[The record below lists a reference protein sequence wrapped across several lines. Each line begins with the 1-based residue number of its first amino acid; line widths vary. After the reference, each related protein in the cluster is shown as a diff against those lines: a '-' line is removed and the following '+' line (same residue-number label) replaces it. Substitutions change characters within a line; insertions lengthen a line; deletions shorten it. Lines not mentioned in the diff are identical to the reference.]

1 MILVFGSFILGGDRV
16 IKEFGLGLAA
26 GIFMD
31 AFLIRMAIVPALMF
45 LFGKANWWFP
55 GWLDRILPHLSV
67 DPELPATRARTT
79 PTDPPE
85 PVGTR
90 PVQGLPPPDPGTA
103 LDSRSELAQRNYI
116 EHRGKHMSDFVMTI
130 GGDTVPAAESFG
142 VVNPANGEVFAHAP
156 ECSRQQLD
164 AAFDAASKAQRDW
177 KSDEDAAAGQT
188 LLKMADV
195 LLASAAELAPVLTAE
210 QGKPLGDANIEVFA
224 AAIWCQYFANLE
236 TPPQV
241 IQDDAEARV
250 EVVRRPVG
258 VVAAI
263 TPWNFPL
270 TLAFWKIA
278 PALLAGNTL
287 VLKPSPFTPLT
298 TLKVVEILRDVMPPG
313 VVNVVSGGDELG
325 AWMTGH
331 PVPRKVSFTGSIETG
346 KKVAMSA
353 APDLKRVTLELGGND
368 PAIVLDD
375 ADPAVVGKA
384 IFAGAFNNN
393 GQVCSA
399 IKRVYVPESLYDQ
412 VVEVLAAQAAAVK
425 VGEGTEPDSKLGP
438 INNEPQYERV
448 KELVGDALSHGATA
462 ATGGN
467 AMDRPGYF
475 FEPTILTGLSDGTRI
490 VDEEQFG
497 PALPV
502 ISYRDVDDVVERA
515 NATHFGLSG
524 SVWGTDSD
532 RAAEVAGQLECGT
545 AWVNTH
551 LALAPQQPF
560 GGFKWSG
567 IGVENG
573 PWGLAEF
580 SEIQAVY
587 RSKGTDGLNLNT
599 GGLVS

>member
-1 MILVFGSFILGGDRV
+1 
-16 IKEFGLGLAA
+16 
-26 GIFMD
+26 
-31 AFLIRMAIVPALMF
+31 
-45 LFGKANWWFP
+45 
-55 GWLDRILPHLSV
+55 
-67 DPELPATRARTT
+67 
-79 PTDPPE
+79 
-85 PVGTR
+85 
-90 PVQGLPPPDPGTA
+90 
-103 LDSRSELAQRNYI
+103 
-116 EHRGKHMSDFVMTI
+116 MSDFVMTI
-130 GGDTVPAAESFG
+130 AGDSAPAVDSFG
-142 VVNPANGEVFAHAP
+142 VVNPATGDVFAHAP
-156 ECSRQQLD
+156 ECTSAQLD
-164 AAFDAASKAQRDW
+164 AAFDAAAKAQRDW
-177 KSDEDAAAGQT
+177 KADEAARRAT

-195 LLASAAELAPVLTAE
+195 LLASAGELAPVLTAE
-210 QGKPLGDANIEVFA
+210 QGKPLADANIEVFA

-241 IQDDAEARV
+241 IQDDAEALV
-250 EVVRRPVG
+250 QVVRRPVG

-298 TLKVVEILRDVMPPG
+298 TLKVAELLREVVPAG
-313 VVNVVSGGDELG
+313 VLNVVSGGDELG

-346 KKVAMSA
+346 KKVAISA

-375 ADPAVVGKA
+375 ADPAVVAKA

-412 VVEVLAAQAAAVK
+412 VVDGLSAQATSIK
-425 VGEGTEPDSKLGP
+425 VGDGTEPDSKLGP
-438 INNEPQYERV
+438 INNAPQYERV
-448 KELVGDALSHGATA
+448 KELVADAISHGATA
-462 ATGGN
+462 ATGGH
-467 AMDRPGYF
+467 AMEGPGYF
-475 FEPTILTGLSDGTRI
+475 FEPTILTDVTDGTRI

-502 ISYRDVDDVVERA
+502 IAYRDIDDVVERA

-524 SVWGTDSD
+524 SVWGTDTD
-532 RAAEVAGQLECGT
+532 RASEVAGRLECGT

-567 IGVENG
+567 VGVENG

-580 SEIQAVY
+580 SEIQVMY
-587 RSKGTDGLNLNT
+587 RSKSADGLNLNT